1 MRENQPRLQKLLAE
15 ISLRGDEVALA
26 TGTVLWREGDR
37 GDSVVYLVEGT
48 LAVTDRTPE
57 GETVML
63 RTMEAGSVVGEL
75 AAFDGRPRSAT
86 VQANTPCRI
95 VRLPAGDFR
104 DLLESRPDIL
114 AELFWLE
121 VDRVRS
127 LSSRVTRT
135 HHRAITDR
143 LTRLYNYGF
152 FCERLALELERA
164 RVTGDSVALA
174 MFDIDHFKHYN
185 DLHGH
190 EEGNRVL
197 VELAEVLRTV
207 ARRGDILVRYGGEE
221 FVALLYGAS
230 AAEALRFAETVRKG
244 VEGHRFPGGE
254 RQPSGRLT
262 VSAGVAALGGDR
274 ASGEELI
281 RAADRALYR
290 AKEAGRNCTV
300 ADHDEAPQP

>member
-1 MRENQPRLQKLLAE
+1 
-15 ISLRGDEVALA
+15 
-26 TGTVLWREGDR
+26 
-37 GDSVVYLVEGT
+37 
-48 LAVTDRTPE
+48 
-57 GETVML
+57 
-63 RTMEAGSVVGEL
+63 VGEM

-86 VQANTPCRI
+86 VQASTTCRI
-95 VRLPAGDFR
+95 IRLPARDFR
-104 DLLESRPDIL
+104 DLVESRPDIL

-152 FCERLALELERA
+152 FRERLALELERA

-190 EEGNRVL
+190 EEGNGVL

-230 AAEALRFAETVRKG
+230 AEEALRFAETVRKG
-244 VEGHRFPGGE
+244 VESHPFSGGE
-254 RQPSGRLT
+254 RQPGGRLT
-262 VSAGVAALGGDR
+262 ISAGVAALGGDL
-274 ASGEELI
+274 AADEALI

-290 AKEAGRNCTV
+290 AKDAGRNCTV
-300 ADHDEAPQP
+300 VDSDAARRS